1 MVHRNEG
8 NAVLIL
14 IFLVVVVG
22 LGLLLLAKRQVAM
35 NYTNNSYQVTT
46 DTSNPALDKDLNAVD
61 QSINGAGSDVTNVS
75 QGINETPL
83 AQPSL

>member
-1 MVHRNEG
+1 MVDKNKG
-8 NAVLIL
+8 NAILIL
-14 IFLVVVVG
+14 LFVVVAVG
-22 LGLLLLAKRQVAM
+22 LGILLIAKRQVAM